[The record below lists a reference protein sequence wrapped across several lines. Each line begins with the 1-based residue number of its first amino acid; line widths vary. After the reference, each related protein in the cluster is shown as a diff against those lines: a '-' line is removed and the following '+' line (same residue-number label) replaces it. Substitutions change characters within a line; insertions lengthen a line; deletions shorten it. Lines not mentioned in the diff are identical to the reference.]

1 MKAYKTYI
9 TIDDTKQIILADLP
23 FAPGQRLEV
32 TIVTEDST
40 EAEKIDIQENKH
52 QQFLLAANKAYA
64 ELRSNPELWQDEIA
78 ERQLWEQTLNDGLEE
93 F

>member
-1 MKAYKTYI
+1 MKTYKTYI
-9 TIDDTKQIILADLP
+9 TIDDTKQIILSNLP
-23 FAPGQRLEV
+23 FTPGQRLEV

-40 EAEKIDIQENKH
+40 EAEKIDIQENKR

-64 ELRSNPELWQDEIA
+64 ELRINPELWQDEIA